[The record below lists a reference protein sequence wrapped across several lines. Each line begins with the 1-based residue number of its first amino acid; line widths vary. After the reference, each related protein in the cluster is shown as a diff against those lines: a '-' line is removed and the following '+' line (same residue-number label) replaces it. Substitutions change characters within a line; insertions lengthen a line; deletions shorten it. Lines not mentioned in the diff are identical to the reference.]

1 MKDVIMKKME
11 GVKLV
16 KSYLDKYLFCQAK
29 NWQIILM
36 VIVGLGVLCLH
47 LSYEYR
53 FFRKNFTLAKFDC
66 GDKYK
71 LIIDVEEK
79 LVGNYYLYCTIKKN
93 RKECIPRRLF
103 WDFCSKSIRN
113 TFEMITTEDG
123 QYTGIV
129 SIYKPETLYIVFHK
143 KSEKL
148 WTRNQNDFKDKDFH
162 TFIEE
167 LKKHSPDS
175 LD

>member
-1 MKDVIMKKME
+1 ME
-11 GVKLV
+11 GLKLI
-16 KSYLDKYLFCQAK
+16 KSYIDKCLSYQISNKLF
-29 NWQIILM
+29 IISFI
-36 VIVGLGVLCLH
+36 VIVGGFCLY

-53 FFRKNFTLAKFDC
+53 FFRKNFTLAKFNC
-66 GDKYK
+66 GDNYK

-103 WDFCSKSIRN
+103 WDFCSKEIRN

-123 QYTGIV
+123 QYIGII

-148 WTRNQNDFKDKDFH
+148 WTRNQNDFKDKDFE
-162 TFIEE
+162 TVA
-167 LKKHSPDS
+167 
-175 LD
+175 